1 MALTNRRYTV
11 RQVQNVVI
19 PDELGAIQR
28 MVRITFILPNRYVG
42 TIDVLQAEA
51 TRERVV
57 ELIDAEITRV
67 SALYS
72 LGS

>member
-1 MALTNRRYTV
+1 MALTSRRYTV
-11 RQVQNVVI
+11 RQVQNLVV

-28 MVRITFILPNRYVG
+28 MVRITFTLPNRYVG
-42 TIDVLQAEA
+42 TIDVPQAEA
-51 TRERVV
+51 SPDRVR
-57 ELIDAEITRV
+57 ELIDAEIIRV